1 MVTAPSFLSSLY
13 YYIITIITILLL
25 FNITIIID
33 GQDFKAGG
41 ICKGQ
46 EEKMMKWLTK
56 IRNNLKRMTKE
67 DTTENRPQYQENY
80 EFKHAAHPSGRKKM
94 LR

>member
-13 YYIITIITILLL
+13 YYIITITTILLL

-33 GQDFKAGG
+33 GRDLKAGG

-46 EEKMMKWLTK
+46 EEKNDEMAYKNQKQSQMNDKG
-56 IRNNLKRMTKE
+56 RH
-67 DTTENRPQYQENY
+67 NR
-80 EFKHAAHPSGRKKM
+80 KLSAVSGK
-94 LR
+94 LRI